1 PDILANAG
9 GVVMSYL
16 EWVEN
21 LQWYIWDEEETR
33 KKLEQIMSKNVK
45 NVYEKATREKWT
57 MRDAAIVT
65 ALDRIY
71 KAMKVRG
78 WL

>member
-1 PDILANAG
+1 
-9 GVVMSYL
+9 
-16 EWVEN
+16 
-21 LQWYIWDEEETR
+21 
-33 KKLEQIMSKNVK
+33 KKLEQIMSRNVK

-71 KAMKVRG
+71 KAMKLRG
-78 WL
+78 LI